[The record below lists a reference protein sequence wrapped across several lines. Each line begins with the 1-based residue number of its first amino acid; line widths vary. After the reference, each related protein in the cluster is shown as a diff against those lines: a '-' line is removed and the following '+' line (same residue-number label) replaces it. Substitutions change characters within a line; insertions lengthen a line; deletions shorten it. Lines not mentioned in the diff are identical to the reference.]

1 MTKQG
6 IIIANTG
13 SPTTPTPDAVRS
25 YLSEFLTD
33 PRICPINPVVWKLI
47 LNAFILP
54 MRSRTSAEKYQRIW
68 TEQGSPLL
76 AGMASLA
83 SKLEAE
89 LNDTPVRVAMSYGN
103 PSMTEALKELRNDG
117 CDQLV
122 VIPLY
127 PQGAFSTTKVVEDKL
142 HDALEALD
150 WNPDLRFIEGYS
162 DHDLYLDAIAASV
175 RNAGFTDGDA
185 LLMTFH
191 SIPMKDVNAGD
202 VYADL
207 ANETARAVAAR
218 LGLGQERWRIG
229 FQSRF
234 DSRAWVGP
242 FTAEAVG
249 QLQLND
255 SRLFVVAPNF
265 SIDCLETFYDIN
277 EVKCREWAQSA
288 GSTRSDAFVYV
299 PCLNDSD
306 AHVALLKALI
316 EKDGEK

>member
-1 MTKQG
+1 MTKRG

-13 SPTTPTPDAVRS
+13 TPTAPTPDAVRS
-25 YLSEFLTD
+25 YLSEFLSD
-33 PRICPINPVVWKLI
+33 PRICPINPVAWKLI

-54 MRSRTSAEKYQRIW
+54 RRSRASAEKYQRIW

-76 AGMASLA
+76 ANMSSLA
-83 SKLEAE
+83 RKLEAE
-89 LNDTPVRVAMSYGN
+89 LVDVPVRVAMSYGT
-103 PSMTEALKELRNDG
+103 PSMTEALGELQADG

-142 HDALEALD
+142 HGALEEMG
-150 WNPDLRFIEGYS
+150 WNPGFRFVEDYC

-175 RNAGFTDGDA
+175 RNAGFADGDA

-218 LGLGQERWRIG
+218 LGLGPDRWRIG

-242 FTAEAVG
+242 FTAEALS
-249 QLQLND
+249 QLQVGD
-255 SRLFVVAPNF
+255 GRLFVVAPNF
-265 SIDCLETFYDIN
+265 SIDCLETFYDID
-277 EVKCREWAQSA
+277 EVMRREWAESA
-288 GSTRSDAFVYV
+288 GVRSDAFVCV
-299 PCLNDSD
+299 PCLNDSA

-316 EKDGEK
+316 G